1 MNSPVRSASF
11 SDTDI
16 TAIESWSKEQLQTV
30 CLTIWVDSQ
39 DVMMALCPRQDPHKT
54 IYIPPFPVNKFQDVQ
69 DGYEKL
75 RAALARH
82 KAQVVFATM
91 SFAGP
96 ISQDHVVIT
105 NWNCEAKDRVINFS
119 SLPFDLFP
127 LDRRRFMNDLEAASY
142 GILAKHIAGKLPV
155 IFQPLWENARTQRP
169 LSLDGNSAVVWI
181 GDGFGVSFISRNESS
196 QHNCVVSSEAGHSQV
211 YLCSESDPMYETE
224 LEFVRFLSRKM
235 HGGSHAPEWEELCS
249 IHGLE
254 IVYRFLK
261 QRADV
266 KLDVWPKIDGI
277 RRMALAGEDPDALMA
292 YRIHYRMILRAAQ
305 QIALGIH
312 CQRVFLIS
320 DHHVRNMEVIKRF
333 SDELRMVF
341 EDHPRSE
348 WLKRIAVYGQT
359 SSSQFGLS
367 GGLFLSRIFAVQQ
380 LQEEHF

>member
-1 MNSPVRSASF
+1 MTRSASF

-16 TAIESWSKEQLQTV
+16 TALETWTKDQLHSV

-39 DVMMALCPRQDPHKT
+39 SVMMALCPMDDPKKT
-54 IYIPPFPVNKFQDVQ
+54 IYIPAIPVNKFQDVR
-69 DGYEKL
+69 DSYEKL
-75 RAALARH
+75 RTALAKYRS
-82 KAQVVFATM
+82 QVVFATM

-142 GILAKHIAGKLPV
+142 GLLAKHMSERLPA
-155 IFQPLWENARTQRP
+155 IFEPLWTNEASQQP
-169 LSLDGNSAVVWI
+169 MSLDGNSAVVWI
-181 GDGFGVSFISRNESS
+181 GDGYGVSFISRGDSS

-211 YLCSESDPMYETE
+211 YLCSESDPMYTTE
-224 LEFVRFLSRKM
+224 LEFVRFVARKH
-235 HGGSHAPEWEELCS
+235 HGGSHMVEWEEMCS

-254 IVYRFLK
+254 LVYRFLK
-261 QRADV
+261 QQAGV
-266 KLDVWPKIDGI
+266 KLEKWPTIADI
-277 RRMALAGEDPDALMA
+277 RAMAMSREDLDALLA
-292 YRIHYRMILRAAQ
+292 YRVHYRMILRSVQ
-305 QIALGIH
+305 QIVLGVK

-320 DHHVRNMEVIKRF
+320 DDQVKNMEIVRQLK
-333 SDELRMVF
+333 DELRQVF

-348 WLKRIAVYGQT
+348 WFKKIVVYGQT

-367 GGLFLSRIFAVQQ
+367 GGLFLSRIFAVAHMH
-380 LQEEHF
+380 EDHI